1 MRRTSRSGGSPA
13 RPPTTGNLPAELN
26 RFIGRAGELADV
38 EGQLAAARLVTV
50 TGVGGVGKSRLAL
63 RVGAGLQDRFADG
76 VWLIEL
82 SALRDG
88 HLLWH
93 TVAEALGVTGSGSPQ
108 AALERHLADRNA
120 LLILDSCEHLVAES
134 ARLVST
140 LLKRCAGLR
149 VLATSRRSLDV
160 EGEQL
165 FPLAPLP
172 AEIAAGPEAGPVS
185 DAVALFTERAAAVQ
199 RGFPGDG
206 VRAADIAELCRRLD
220 GIPLALELAA
230 SRLRVLS
237 VEQILHRLDDRFRLL
252 TGGSRSA
259 LPRHQTLRT
268 AIGWSHEL
276 CSPEERLLWS
286 RLSVFAGDFD
296 LDAVEY
302 LCSGDGLHADD
313 VLTVL
318 TELVDQS
325 IVVREE
331 SGGRVRYRMLDT
343 VRDYG
348 AQWLREMDDADAL
361 RRRHRD
367 WYLGLATWCE
377 LDWFGPRQLEVARR
391 IEDELPNVRLALEY
405 CLESPEE
412 AHVGQYLAATLW
424 FYWICCGRLS
434 EGRMWL
440 DRALALDGGQPEPRC
455 KALWVAGHAAVGGG
469 DPVAALGLLHEAER
483 LAESCGDE
491 VALAHTQQ
499 ILGATALITDDIAR
513 GVRLL
518 RSAVERF
525 HAMGELNAMVL
536 LAQVQL
542 GQALAFAGD
551 GEAAVALLQEADE
564 IAQDSGEQ
572 WARSYALYVW
582 AHTLWRMGDP
592 GKARELALRALA
604 IKHGF
609 RDVVGMTIVLD
620 LLAPLTAADAPE
632 AAARLQ
638 GSAEAGWRSFGA
650 ERFGSRHFSEP
661 YEAGAGDAR
670 KALGDSRYEAAVAEG
685 RGLGLTAAVS
695 GVLAGSS
702 VPTQPC
708 CGPRPQDDLPQAPA
722 PAGEVPQARRPG
734 QRTL

>member
-1 MRRTSRSGGSPA
+1 MRRTSRPGGDPA
-13 RPPTTGNLPAELN
+13 RPRTPGNLPAEVN
-26 RFIGRAGELADV
+26 RFVGRAPELAEV

-63 RVGAGLQDRFADG
+63 RAGSGLQDRFADG
-76 VWLIEL
+76 VWLVEL

-93 TVAEALGVTGSGSPQ
+93 TVAEALGVTGTGAPQ

-120 LLILDSCEHLVAES
+120 LLILDSCEHLVAEC
-134 ARLVST
+134 ARLVGA
-140 LLKRCAGLR
+140 LLRRCPGLR
-149 VLATSRRSLDV
+149 VLATSRRSLDI

-172 AEIAAGPEAGPVS
+172 TPAPAELVDGQEP
-185 DAVALFTERAAAVQ
+185 DAVVLFTERAAAVQ

-206 VRAADIAELCRRLD
+206 VRTADIAELCRRLD

-237 VEQILHRLDDRFRLL
+237 VEQVLHRLDDRFRLL

-276 CSPEERLLWS
+276 CTPEERLLWS

-391 IEDELPNVRLALEY
+391 IEDELPNLRLALEY

-440 DRALALDGGQPEPRC
+440 DRALSLDGGQPEPRC

-469 DPVAALGLLHEAER
+469 DPVAALGLLHESER

-491 VALAHTQQ
+491 IALAHTWQ
-499 ILGATALITDDIAR
+499 IQGATALITDDIPR

-518 RSAVERF
+518 QTAVERF
-525 HAMGELNAMVL
+525 HALGELNAIVL

-551 GEAAVALLQEADE
+551 SEAAVALLQEADE

-592 GKARELALRALA
+592 VTARELALRALA
-604 IKHGF
+604 IKDCF

-620 LLAPLTAADAPE
+620 LLAPLTAEEAPE
-632 AAARLQ
+632 LAARLQ
-638 GSAEAGWRSFGA
+638 GGAEVGWRSFGA
-650 ERFGSRHFSEP
+650 ERFGSQHFSEP
-661 YEAGAGDAR
+661 YEAGAESAR

-685 RGLGLTAAVS
+685 RGLGLAAMTAEA
-695 GVLAGSS
+695 LAG
-702 VPTQPC
+702 VAPPAQRCRERREP
-708 CGPRPQDDLPQAPA
+708 PQAPAA
-722 PAGEVPQARRPG
+722 PAGEVPKARRRG
-734 QRTL
+734 QRTR